1 MLIIDDS
8 ADPSDLRPG
17 ASGSCVIRRMFTDFN
32 LIPKSLA
39 TLTTWECL
47 GILEKLNMRQQT
59 QETRCFKR
67 FVWHWLHI
75 NQTTKRTKCFLVKI
89 RLYGS
94 RWNTISSDFPP
105 PEKMQSMNSS
115 GALNPLRAPRVFLI
129 WLGGAK
135 KNYINTHKTL
145 TSLMFTAPC
154 PALCN
159 APPPSSTL
167 LHPPPP
173 PPSLWDRI
181 SIVSP
186 FPNS

>member
-105 PEKMQSMNSS
+105 RKNAIHEFQRCPESS
-115 GALNPLRAPRVFLI
+115 PG
-129 WLGGAK
+129 
-135 KNYINTHKTL
+135 
-145 TSLMFTAPC
+145 
-154 PALCN
+154 
-159 APPPSSTL
+159 PPSFSNLTRRSKEK
-167 LHPPPP
+167 LHKHTQDSHVSHVYSPLPG
-173 PPSLWDRI
+173 
-181 SIVSP
+181 IV
-186 FPNS
+186 

>member
-94 RWNTISSDFPP
+94 RWNTISSD
-105 PEKMQSMNSS
+105 
-115 GALNPLRAPRVFLI
+115 
-129 WLGGAK
+129 
-135 KNYINTHKTL
+135 
-145 TSLMFTAPC
+145 
-154 PALCN
+154 
-159 APPPSSTL
+159 
-167 LHPPPP
+167 PPPP
-173 PPSLWDRI
+173 RKNAIHEFQRCPESSPGPPSFSNLTRRSKEKLHKHTQD
-181 SIVSP
+181 SHVSHVYSPLPGIV
-186 FPNS
+186 